1 MYDIGFVG
9 VGVMGGAILNQIIAK
24 TPKDMD
30 KLNPNRVLAYDID
43 KEKLDR
49 FKNLGINVA
58 QDISNVF
65 LNCKTVVIGIKP
77 QQYFD
82 MIKTI
87 KSFSCSTV
95 ITIMAGVTIKTI
107 EKYFK
112 NIEIIRLMPNLPV
125 LIGKGVI
132 AYCHN
137 HKNIYLN
144 KFLTLFNSCGKLI
157 EVEENMFDVVTSI
170 SGSGPAYVA
179 YFAKSMI
186 DSAVAM
192 GLDFNISKQLV
203 LATVNGTSEYLTVC
217 NEDIDNFISKVCS
230 KGGTTIE
237 AINSFK
243 TEKLESIINNG
254 MVKCKNRAKMLSN
267 EIL

>member
-1 MYDIGFVG
+1 M
-9 VGVMGGAILNQIIAK
+9 
-24 TPKDMD
+24 
-30 KLNPNRVLAYDID
+30 
-43 KEKLDR
+43 
-49 FKNLGINVA
+49 
-58 QDISNVF
+58 
-65 LNCKTVVIGIKP
+65 
-77 QQYFD
+77 
-82 MIKTI
+82 
-87 KSFSCSTV
+87 
-95 ITIMAGVTIKTI
+95 
-107 EKYFK
+107 
-112 NIEIIRLMPNLPV
+112 PV
-125 LIGKGVI
+125 LISKGVI

-157 EVEENMFDVVTSI
+157 EVEENMFDVVTSL

-192 GLDFNISKQLV
+192 GLDFDISKQLV

-237 AINSFK
+237 EINSFK

-254 MVKCKNRAKMLSN
+254 
-267 EIL
+267 